1 MSTKPTRLASIDRLR
16 GLVMLL
22 MMVDHTREFFYL
34 GHQVSDPMDL
44 ATTPPALAATRL
56 VAHLCAPVFVALT
69 GLAAWLYGAKRSLA
83 DTSAFLLKRGLFL
96 IALEVTWVSFAWTFA
111 LPPKVLFLQVIWAI
125 GAAMLALAGLIHLP
139 RLWIVA
145 IGVGIVAG
153 HNLLDT
159 IHLAPEQAG
168 HALWALLHQRDFI
181 DLAPGFRARSSYPLL
196 PWIGVMALG
205 YGAGP
210 WFSAAMPPERRQR
223 LLVGTGMAMLAV
235 FALLRATNIY
245 GEPVVWSVQPS
256 AVMTVL
262 SFLNL
267 TKYPPS
273 LDFLLVTL
281 GIACLLLAAWDRRQ
295 GGVLAV
301 LGGAPL
307 FFYLLHLYVLHL
319 AHLGA
324 AWWMGQ
330 SDLDV
335 PGVAW
340 LWGIAIVLAP
350 PLWWATR
357 WFAEVKRRSGAWWL
371 RYL

>member
-1 MSTKPTRLASIDRLR
+1 MSAKPQRLASIDRLR

-44 ATTPPALAATRL
+44 ATTPPDLAATRL
-56 VAHLCAPVFVALT
+56 IAHLCAPVFVALT
-69 GLAAWLYGAKRSLA
+69 GLAAWLYGANRSVGE
-83 DTSAFLLKRGLFL
+83 TSAFLLKRGLFL
-96 IALEVTWVSFAWTFA
+96 IALELTWVSFAWTFA

-125 GAAMLALAGLIHLP
+125 GASMLVLAGLIHLP
-139 RLWIVA
+139 RVWIAA
-145 IGVGIVAG
+145 IGVAIVAG

-159 IHLAPEQAG
+159 IHIAPGQSG
-168 HALWALLHQRDFI
+168 HALWAILHQRDFI
-181 DLAPGFRARSSYPLL
+181 DLAPGFRARTSYPLL
-196 PWIGVMALG
+196 PWIGTMALG
-205 YGAGP
+205 YAAGP
-210 WFSAAMPPERRQR
+210 WFSGAMASQQRQR
-223 LLVGTGMAMLAV
+223 LLVKIGGAMLVAFAV
-235 FALLRATNIY
+235 LRVTNIY
-245 GEPVVWSVQPS
+245 GEPVLWSAQPS
-256 AVMTVL
+256 AVMTAL

-281 GIACLLLAAWDRRQ
+281 GIACLLLAAWDRQ
-295 GGVLAV
+295 KGGVLAV

-319 AHLGA
+319 GHLGA

-330 SDLDV
+330 SAIEV
-335 PGVAW
+335 PSAAW
-340 LWGIAIVLAP
+340 LWAIAAALAP

-357 WFAEVKRRSGAWWL
+357 WFAGVKRRSPAWWL